1 VHLSTAAG
9 KLLPAGQALHWHSGS
24 SQTLA
29 LQQSMIAPL
38 VLGYP
43 AELMDA

>member
-1 VHLSTAAG
+1 MHS
-9 KLLPAGQALHWHSGS
+9 HSGS
-24 SQTLA
+24 LQALA